1 MKRTRK
7 VATGLAAA
15 AVLVAGGMAIAAPA
29 LAQTDPE
36 PSGGQCPYECPLDRD
51 PIREQTRE
59 RMHEQLRDQVRDQV
73 RDPADYGPSESHGY
87 GPGDGTCRLTPD
99 PTE

>member
-15 AVLVAGGMAIAAPA
+15 AVLVAGGVTASAPA

-51 PIREQTRE
+51 HIREQTRE
-59 RMHEQLRDQVRDQV
+59 RMHEQLRDQVRD
-73 RDPADYGPSESHGY
+73 PAEYGPGESHGY

-99 PTE
+99 PTQ